1 MKSRNRLNAQA
12 DTRVVISN
20 IV

>member
-1 MKSRNRLNAQA
+1 LNAQA